1 VENIITGRTIDDRA
15 YNIST
20 PQLSF
25 KTDMWSMADY
35 SCGVINYQL
44 MLESGAQA
52 PNFIRFDP
60 ATFSLGIY
68 SMAAGVADN
77 YYIIL

>member
-1 VENIITGRTIDDRA
+1 VKNIITGRAIDDRA

-25 KTDMWSMADY
+25 KTDRWSMTDY

-44 MLESGAQA
+44 MLDSGAQA
-52 PNFIRFDP
+52 PNFVRFDP
-60 ATFSLGIY
+60 GTFSFSVY
-68 SMAAGVADN
+68 SMAAGVAGT
-77 YYIIL
+77 YYVIL